1 MSSQNW
7 GESGFGL
14 AISEM
19 DNDLEEMLK
28 KVAKDAGVPDEE
40 ADKFDGHN
48 AAEFLNDHVCDTR
61 YYDYEG
67 SEGITFSPAVPG
79 RGNYIE
85 DEEILFVRAEKQPDA
100 FKASYTEESV
110 VREFR
115 EKVGK
120 YLPENFDYLT
130 HIGTF
135 SCCTYN

>member
-14 AISEM
+14 AVSETDYAM
-19 DNDLEEMLK
+19 DEILR
-28 KVAKDAGVPDEE
+28 KVAKDAGIPDEDAE
-40 ADKFDGHN
+40 NFDGN
-48 AAEFLNDHVCDTR
+48 SAAEFLNDNVCDTR

-79 RGNYIE
+79 RGDYIE
-85 DEEILFVRAEKQPDA
+85 DKEILFARAEKQPDA

-120 YLPENFDYLT
+120 YLPENFDYLA